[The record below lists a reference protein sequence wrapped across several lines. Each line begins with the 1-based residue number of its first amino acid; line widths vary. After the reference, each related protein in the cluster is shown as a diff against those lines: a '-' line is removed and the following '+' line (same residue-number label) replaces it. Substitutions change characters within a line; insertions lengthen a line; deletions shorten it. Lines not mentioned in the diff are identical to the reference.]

1 MKLPFSR
8 AKSTPTTRREIAA
21 RRQAALINEDSSFE
35 TAYRRNRN
43 LNTRHTAS
51 PVETSERTV
60 QHAKSRRRR
69 TRWIILLSSAL
80 VLIVIGLLAWQCT
93 VTVSV
98 QTPDAASAKE
108 ANRYHRL
115 IDEYLSARPVERF
128 LFVLNHQSLASFFLE
143 KAPEVKTVRLEADQL
158 ARPRLKLTFRQPVV
172 QWTSGDKS
180 YFVDDAGVTFSTIYV
195 SSPSVIVK
203 DQSGVPT
210 AAGQEVI
217 NRHFLSFLGQAVA
230 GFREHQLE
238 VTKIILPQN
247 TIRQALLSIKGRPYS
262 IKMTTDREAAA
273 QVAQAVKAMAFFQGS
288 GATPAYIDVRVN
300 QRVFYK

>member
-8 AKSTPTTRREIAA
+8 AKSTLATRREIAA

-51 PVETSERTV
+51 PVETSERTI

-108 ANRYHRL
+108 ADRYHRL
-115 IDEYLSARPVERF
+115 IDEYLSVRPAERF

-172 QWTSGDKS
+172 QWTS
-180 YFVDDAGVTFSTIYV
+180 
-195 SSPSVIVK
+195 
-203 DQSGVPT
+203 
-210 AAGQEVI
+210 
-217 NRHFLSFLGQAVA
+217 
-230 GFREHQLE
+230 
-238 VTKIILPQN
+238 
-247 TIRQALLSIKGRPYS
+247 
-262 IKMTTDREAAA
+262 
-273 QVAQAVKAMAFFQGS
+273 
-288 GATPAYIDVRVN
+288 
-300 QRVFYK
+300 